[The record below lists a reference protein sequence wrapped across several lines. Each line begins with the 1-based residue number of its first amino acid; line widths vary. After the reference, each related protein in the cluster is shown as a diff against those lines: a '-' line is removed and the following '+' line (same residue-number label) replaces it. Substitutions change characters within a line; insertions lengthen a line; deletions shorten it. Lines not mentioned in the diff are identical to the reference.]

1 MKRKLA
7 IYAAA
12 AILILVTITL
22 LDRYKVYKEEKPPFP
37 AVTVEGEEVPIILGG
52 YDWHGKKIPYEEG
65 PLKGMAKMEASP
77 VREKQRLDVTFP
89 AGQEPESII
98 ISQVNSVPGGE
109 KLAEQSRSLIIPK
122 SSTTQPIHFQI
133 TALWNE
139 EMTSFSTYY
148 VKLDIE
154 DLPKFHDF
162 LSKDPNKLSV
172 LAVVPQGDSEKDDI
186 PDDLKTKLDSY
197 QISENP
203 EGMMAEYPEL
213 PIYSVPV
220 YFIFNSETLIFETNF
235 KEILIENLIEKQKVN
250 DN

>member
-7 IYAAA
+7 IYTAAA
-12 AILILVTITL
+12 TLILVAIVL

-37 AVTVEGEEVPIILGG
+37 AVTVEGDELPVILGG
-52 YDWHGKKIPYEEG
+52 YDWHGNKIRYEKG

-109 KLAEQSRSLIIPK
+109 KLAEQSSSLIIPK

-139 EMTSFSTYY
+139 DMTSFSTYY
-148 VKLDIE
+148 IKLDIQ

-172 LAVVPQGDSEKDDI
+172 LAVVPQGGSEKDDI
-186 PDDLKTKLDSY
+186 PEDLKTKLDSY

-203 EGMMAEYPEL
+203 EGLTAEYPEL
-213 PIYSVPV
+213 PIYSVPT
-220 YFIFNSETLIFETNF
+220 YFVFNSETLIFEATY
-235 KEILIENLIEKQKVN
+235 KEFLIQMLQDYEN
-250 DN
+250 